1 MGFKQIRDYVP
12 AFYHRLLPLFFEKEI
27 PAEVFANC
35 GNCPMTAS
43 NRAEMENEISRPFSP
58 ESKCCTFIP
67 RIPNYIAGAVFTDA
81 ETQPGRELLRNRIR
95 GKRGIFPQG
104 IYPDKK
110 YRLLYEYGRKN
121 GFGKSSLLKCPYYI
135 QGEFNCSLW
144 KYRESICATW
154 FCKYLGGEAGRD
166 FWNGMR
172 DFFKLIQEKMMEHA
186 IRELGLTVVPPFG
199 DDEQLSV
206 EDLDDLPMHRLEY
219 QRRWQQWEGREEEFY
234 IRSIEIISRIGI
246 NDFNLILATEYPEQL
261 KTLEEKYHRMVTIP
275 DILHVNPEYI
285 FEEVLPGKYRIR
297 LSSILDRND
306 TAITYAFDVPKS
318 VIDSFRNR
326 ENTDYVIDELS
337 VKSGIQL
344 GKDLVI
350 ALFQHGI
357 LTSGQT
363 G

>member
-1 MGFKQIRDYVP
+1 MGFKPIREYVP
-12 AFYHRLLPLFFEKEI
+12 AFYHRLLPSFFEKEI
-27 PAEVFANC
+27 PAEVFAIC

-43 NRAEMENEISRPFSP
+43 DKAEMDREISRPFSP

-67 RIPNYIAGAVFTDA
+67 RIPNYFAGAVFTDP
-81 ETQPGRELLRNRIR
+81 ETKAGRDLLRNRIKGR
-95 GKRGIFPQG
+95 RGIFPHG

-110 YRLLYEYGRKN
+110 YRLLYEFGRKN
-121 GFGKSSLLKCPYYI
+121 GFGKSTLLKCPYFLP
-135 QGEFNCSLW
+135 GEFNCSLW

-154 FCKYLGGEAGRD
+154 FCKYLGGEAGRE

-172 DFFKLIQEKMMEHA
+172 DFFKLVQEKLVEHA

-234 IRSIEIISRIGI
+234 IRSFEIIRQIQVQ
-246 NDFNLILATEYPEQL
+246 DFTLILAPEYHDQL
-261 KTLEEKYHRMVTIP
+261 KSLEDKYFRMVTIP
-275 DILHVNPEYI
+275 DFLHVNPGYD
-285 FEEVLPGKYRIR
+285 FEEVIPGTYRIR
-297 LSSILDRND
+297 MSSILDRND
-306 TAITYAFDVPKS
+306 TAVTYAFDVPKS
-318 VIDSFRNR
+318 VIDSFRDGKK
-326 ENTDYVIDELS
+326 TDYVLDELS

-344 GKDLVI
+344 GKDMVI

-357 LTSGQT
+357 LTSG
-363 G
+363 